1 MMMRKIWLL
10 GIVAAM
16 GTLSGCYYGPCI
28 DGSGPVV
35 SEIRVAEGFT
45 GVTNTA
51 SFDVYITRADSFSV
65 EVIAQE
71 NLLPVIETYV
81 SGRTLIIQTD
91 NNTCYRSGLPVEVHI
106 TMPGTEFLSLE
117 GSGEVYADL
126 LTSVD
131 VEISNSGSGIIEVDS
146 VLAESLIVSN
156 AGSGYIA
163 LEGSYAVNVDAIQSG
178 SGAILCGTL
187 MGTGEVN
194 IRHSSSGRVSA
205 VVLDGVAADVDMSG
219 SGRIDLSGELVEAE
233 YALNSSGRIDALDL
247 MASDV
252 EASNTGSGDIYLWAT
267 GFLDATVTGS
277 GDIIYQGDPQLTIRI
292 TGSGKIR
299 SY

>member
-1 MMMRKIWLL
+1 MMMRKIWLM
-10 GIVAAM
+10 GIVVAM
-16 GTLSGCYYGPCI
+16 ATLSGCYSGPCI

-35 SEIRVAEGFT
+35 NEIREASGFT

-51 SFDVYITRADSFSV
+51 SFTVYVTRADSFRV

-81 SGRTLIIQTD
+81 SGRTLIIQTH

-106 TMPGTEFLSLE
+106 TMPESELLSLE
-117 GSGEVYADL
+117 GSGEIYADL
-126 LTSVD
+126 LTSVE

-146 VLAESLIVSN
+146 VFAESLIVSN

-163 LEGSYAVNVDAIQSG
+163 LEGSYAVNVEAIQSG

-187 MGTGEVN
+187 MGTSEVK
-194 IRHSSSGRVSA
+194 IRHSSSGHVSA
-205 VVLDGVAADVDMSG
+205 IVLDGVLTDVDMSG
-219 SGRIDLSGELVEAE
+219 SGRINLSGELVEAE

-252 EASNTGSGDIYLWAT
+252 NASNTGSGDIYLWAT
-267 GFLDATVTGS
+267 EFLDATITGS
-277 GDIIYQGDPQLTIRI
+277 GDIIYQGNPQLTIRI